1 MLNLFKKKNIENNSK
16 LLEIKYN
23 LSSGIPFKWEY
34 KIENNEIC
42 EFIKCESKGEK
53 TKEPI
58 CGGNVETS
66 YYFKGIKKGKTSIL
80 FKCINYADNY
90 QIKTDEYKILVDES
104 LNIII
109 SSKKSDTS

>member
-16 LLEIKYN
+16 LLEIKYS

-34 KIENNEIC
+34 EIKNNKIC
-42 EFIKCESKGEK
+42 EFIKSES
-53 TKEPI
+53 I